1 MDPME
6 SSASE
11 TSSETSPKT
20 PSAASV
26 QAPDLINWELAA
38 STAARLTPAGPVLG
52 SAEIGAAVENL
63 RLMADIS
70 VPHVHHITGLDAA
83 RDLRDSEVLV
93 VDRASWAKAN
103 TQSFAVML
111 KPAMGKLLEGRG
123 SLSPGAAGVSAAI
136 TGSQLGAILA
146 FLSSKVLGQ
155 YDPFSALAENS
166 TAPASGRLLLVAP
179 NIISVEREL
188 KVEPADFRLWVCLH
202 EQTHRVQ
209 FAAAPWLRH
218 HMLQEIENLS
228 GLLLGNV
235 DSLMER
241 ASAAAKSL
249 KDRAAPGAAPG
260 RGAILDLLQNP
271 EEKAALSRLTA
282 LMSLLEG
289 HANVVMDAVDA
300 SIVPS
305 VKTIRQRFNDRGQDR
320 GMIEKFIRNLL
331 GLDAKMR
338 QYSDGAKFV
347 REVVAAAGMEGF
359 NRVWE
364 SAGPP
369 PQRTRDPRL
378 QALARPDGPLAAM
391 TAPDGAGS
399 TSISSGRRRPGR
411 LAPVVGTARKM
422 LQDALAAAGYPDR
435 VLVACSG
442 GPDSLALAAVAAYFA
457 RRGHVDGHPVSV
469 GAVVVDHQLQPGSAG
484 VAATTART
492 LEELG
497 LSPVTDPDCRRRL
510 HRRGPRGRRPG
521 RPPCGP

>member
-1 MDPME
+1 ME
-6 SSASE
+6 SSARE
-11 TSSETSPKT
+11 TS
-20 PSAASV
+20 A
-26 QAPDLINWELAA
+26 QAQALINWELAA
-38 STAARLTPAGPVLG
+38 ATAARLAPAGPTLG
-52 SAEIGAAVENL
+52 AAEIGAAVENL
-63 RLMADIS
+63 RHLADLS
-70 VPHVHHITGLDAA
+70 VPHVHDITGLEAA
-83 RDLRDSEVLV
+83 RDLRDSSVLV
-93 VDRASWAKAN
+93 VDRASWARAN

-111 KPAMGKLLEGRG
+111 KPAMEKMLESHRG
-123 SLSPGAAGVSAAI
+123 TLNPGAASVSGAI

-166 TAPASGRLLLVAP
+166 AAPAGGRLLLVAP

-188 KVEPADFRLWVCLH
+188 NVEPEDFRLWVCLH

-218 HMLQEIENLS
+218 HMLDEIENLS

-249 KDRAAPGAAPG
+249 KDRTAAGAGAS

-305 VKTIRQRFNDRGQDR
+305 VKTIRQRFNSRDKDRGV
-320 GMIEKFIRNLL
+320 IEKFIRSLL

-347 REVVAAAGMEGF
+347 REVVAVAGMDGF
-359 NRVWE
+359 NGVWE
-364 SAGPP
+364 SAGQLPTEP
-369 PQRTRDPRL
+369 E
-378 QALARPDGPLAAM
+378 
-391 TAPDGAGS
+391 
-399 TSISSGRRRPGR
+399 IH
-411 LAPVVGTARKM
+411 
-422 LQDALAAAGYPDR
+422 
-435 VLVACSG
+435 
-442 GPDSLALAAVAAYFA
+442 DSKLW
-457 RRGHVDGHPVSV
+457 
-469 GAVVVDHQLQPGSAG
+469 
-484 VAATTART
+484 
-492 LEELG
+492 LERMG
-497 LSPVTDPDCRRRL
+497 L
-510 HRRGPRGRRPG
+510 
-521 RPPCGP
+521 

>member
-1 MDPME
+1 MDLME

-11 TSSETSPKT
+11 M
-20 PSAASV
+20 SA
-26 QAPDLINWELAA
+26 QALINWELAA
-38 STAARLTPAGPVLG
+38 STAARLTPPGPTLS
-52 SAEIGAAVENL
+52 SAEIGAAVESL
-63 RLMADIS
+63 RLAADIS
-70 VPHVHHITGLDAA
+70 VPHVHDITGLEAA
-83 RDLRDSEVLV
+83 RDLRDSSVLV

-111 KPAMGKLLEGRG
+111 EPAMEKLLEGRHG
-123 SLSPGAAGVSAAI
+123 SMNPGAIAVSGAI

-166 TAPASGRLLLVAP
+166 SAPPAGRLLLVAP

-188 KVEPADFRLWVCLH
+188 NVEPQDFRLWVCLH

-218 HMLQEIENLS
+218 HMLAEIENLS
-228 GLLLGNV
+228 GQLLGNV

-241 ASAAAKSL
+241 ATAAAKSL
-249 KDRAAPGAAPG
+249 RDRSAASPSPS

-305 VKTIRQRFNDRGQDR
+305 VKTIRQRFNARDKDRGV
-320 GMIEKFIRNLL
+320 IEKFIRNLL

-347 REVVAAAGMEGF
+347 REVVAVAGMEGF
-359 NRVWE
+359 NRVWD
-364 SAGPP
+364 SAEQLPTEPEIHDSKLWLERMG
-369 PQRTRDPRL
+369 L
-378 QALARPDGPLAAM
+378 Q
-391 TAPDGAGS
+391 
-399 TSISSGRRRPGR
+399 
-411 LAPVVGTARKM
+411 
-422 LQDALAAAGYPDR
+422 
-435 VLVACSG
+435 
-442 GPDSLALAAVAAYFA
+442 
-457 RRGHVDGHPVSV
+457 
-469 GAVVVDHQLQPGSAG
+469 
-484 VAATTART
+484 
-492 LEELG
+492 
-497 LSPVTDPDCRRRL
+497 
-510 HRRGPRGRRPG
+510 
-521 RPPCGP
+521 